1 MSDDQLSTEQIDVL
15 LGAAVAAPSMHNT
28 QPWRFEVSG
37 RVVEVYLDG
46 SRALPAEDPTGRA
59 MRIAAG
65 AATFN
70 LRCAAA
76 SMGYGTWFGLLPDT
90 TRPELVARLVVE
102 RTPDPDPVL
111 QHLFTQIP
119 RRHTSRVPV
128 RPVPLAADD
137 RIALT
142 RAAFAEEADLTWLPP
157 AQVKEVLDLLIDTDL
172 REIGDWQ
179 RTAERAHW
187 VGGERTADGVP
198 SAALG
203 PRSTTYPSPV
213 RDLGA
218 NPADRAR
225 PQRSFERDPA
235 LAVLSTHGDAP
246 ADQVAAGLA
255 LERVLLT
262 ATDEGLT
269 ASFLNQPLEYADL
282 REAVQQTTG
291 KPGFAHMVIRF
302 GHTTVDATT
311 PRRPVSEVVRSSTP
325 TEE

>member
-1 MSDDQLSTEQIDVL
+1 MYDDQLTTEQLDVL

-37 RVVEVYLDG
+37 RVIDVYLDG
-46 SRALPAEDPTGRA
+46 ARALPAEDATGRA

-76 SMGYGTWFGLLPDT
+76 SMGYGTWFGLFPDGAQ
-90 TRPELVARLVVE
+90 PELVARIVVE
-102 RTPDPDPVL
+102 RTADPDPVL
-111 QHLFTQIP
+111 QQLFTQIP

-128 RPVPLAADD
+128 RPVPLATDD

-142 RAAFAEEADLTWLPP
+142 RAAFAEEAELTWLP
-157 AQVKEVLDLLIDTDL
+157 AAEVKEVLALLVDTDL
-172 REIGDWQ
+172 REIGDWH
-179 RTAERAHW
+179 RSAERAHW
-187 VGGERTADGVP
+187 VGGDRVTDGIP

-203 PRSTTYPSPV
+203 PRSTSYPSPV

-225 PQRSFERDPA
+225 PAQSFERDPA
-235 LAVLSTHGDAP
+235 LAVLSTEGDTP
-246 ADQVAAGLA
+246 ADQLAAGLA

-262 ATDEGLT
+262 ATREGLT

-282 REAVQQTTG
+282 RTAVQETTG
-291 KPGFAHMVIRF
+291 KPGYAHMVIRF
-302 GHTTVDATT
+302 GHTTVTATT
-311 PRRPVSEVVRSSTP
+311 PRRPVSEFVQASTP
-325 TEE
+325 ADG